1 MKFLATQETDF
12 LSHVFHL
19 YDSDLEEEDEDEEE
33 GVVGQKKRGNGK
45 SHFRWKVPMM
55 ERGTKATGNI
65 IFAYGK
71 D

>member
-33 GVVGQKKRGNGK
+33 TT
-45 SHFRWKVPMM
+45 
-55 ERGTKATGNI
+55 ERGSDRLSMISAGTSRTKTTKGA
-65 IFAYGK
+65 
-71 D
+71 